1 MSSQI
6 LTQEIQDKDAC
17 FSKDKDKYTT
27 TTTNPDDSSRR
38 YVMFPLQ
45 DDAVWKMYKKQ
56 VDCFWRA
63 EEIDFSKDLV
73 DWKDKLNTNMAFKK
87 IALKTVF

>member
-1 MSSQI
+1 
-6 LTQEIQDKDAC
+6 
-17 FSKDKDKYTT
+17 
-27 TTTNPDDSSRR
+27 
-38 YVMFPLQ
+38 MFPLQ